1 MQLETTQGK
10 NEWEGEGLE
19 RKQTSPNLTLPL
31 YYTQRMQPKKTGAL
45 FPKRNHFLQPH
56 HLLAVTQDKL
66 LPLSHPLTLHL

>member
-45 FPKRNHFLQPH
+45 FPKRNHFL
-56 HLLAVTQDKL
+56 
-66 LPLSHPLTLHL
+66 